1 MSRTFHPRD
10 WSLGV
15 RLFVAQGVVLIAALL
30 TAGGVAAAIGP
41 TLFHQHLLEIG
52 HSPDSPEIPHIEQAY
67 LDASGA
73 SLLVAALVATGC
85 ALAVSFYVT
94 RRIRRPL
101 ESLSRAAEALSRG
114 LHRPLVTGTGAGAEF
129 DTVAGA
135 FNEMAAK
142 LASTEQTRL
151 RLLGDLAHE
160 LRTPLANIKAHLEA
174 VDDGVTDWDA
184 DTRSLVLAEID
195 HLSRLAGDLNEVSR
209 AEEGRVSF
217 EMHDQAIDEIVGDVL
232 DNQRPRY
239 VAKNVA
245 LHLEGLSDAI
255 VRVDAIRFGQA
266 LNNLLN
272 NALRHTP
279 SGGTVTVTI
288 RVLVTGQLSVE
299 VTDTGDG
306 ISADQLPH
314 VFDRFFRGDTARG
327 IDAAGSGVGL
337 TIARALVEAHG
348 GTLDAASGG
357 PGQGSTFTLTLPRSP
372 TVAAG
377 RRSPP

>member
-1 MSRTFHPRD
+1 M
-10 WSLGV
+10 
-15 RLFVAQGVVLIAALL
+15 
-30 TAGGVAAAIGP
+30 TAGGVAALIGP
-41 TLFHQHLLEIG
+41 TLFHAHLVEIG

-101 ESLSRAAEALSRG
+101 ESLSRAAEALSVG
-114 LHRPLVTGTGAGAEF
+114 QHEPLATGEGAGAEF

-135 FNEMAAK
+135 FNEMADR
-142 LASTEQTRL
+142 LASSEQTRL

-174 VDDGVTDWDA
+174 VDDGVTDWNTE
-184 DTRSLVLAEID
+184 TRSLVLAEID
-195 HLSRLAGDLNEVSR
+195 HLGRLAGDLNEVSR
-209 AEEGRVSF
+209 AEEGRVS
-217 EMHDQAIDEIVGDVL
+217 MDAHDQPIGEIVRDVV

-239 VAKNVA
+239 LSKAIS
-245 LHLEGLSDAI
+245 LRIEGTGDTI
-255 VRVDAIRFGQA
+255 VRVDPIRIGQA

-279 SGGTVTVTI
+279 GGGTVTI
-288 RVLVTGQLSVE
+288 RIQDLATAQVSVE

-314 VFDRFFRGDTARG
+314 VFDRFYRGDASRAR
-327 IDAAGSGVGL
+327 DAAGSGVGL

-348 GTLDAASGG
+348 GTLRASSAG
-357 PGQGSTFTLTLPRSP
+357 PGRGAAFTLTLPRSR
-372 TVAAG
+372 AEG
-377 RRSPP
+377 